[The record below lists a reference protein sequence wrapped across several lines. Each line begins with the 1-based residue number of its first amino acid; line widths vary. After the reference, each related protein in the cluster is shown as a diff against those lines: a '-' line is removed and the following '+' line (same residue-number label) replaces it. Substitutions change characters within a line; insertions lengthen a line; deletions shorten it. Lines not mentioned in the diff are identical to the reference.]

1 MKSITSLLILTL
13 LLFQHWSIAQVDHS
27 KCGNHVL
34 DYAPI
39 DLMGT
44 HIHVKGGL
52 MMTYRY
58 MNMSMKDMMQG
69 SSAANDMEI
78 FQSYMV
84 APQSMSMQMHM
95 LSAMYAPT
103 DKLTF
108 MVMINCQ
115 SNQMKMKMMNG
126 MSFNTSSKG
135 LGDTRALALFKL
147 AGKGK
152 NSLNAQLGVSVPFG
166 NIAVVDNTPMN
177 PETKLAYPMQL
188 GSGTWDPMMGVN
200 YQYTGNKVV
209 AGFQFNHIIRFN
221 QNSEGYNL
229 GDVSSANAWVGYLVN
244 DRFNVNFGGRLQ
256 YNAQIQGKDADFNE
270 MMMPLFNK
278 LNSGFRMASAIAS
291 ANYFILDGPVKNT
304 RIGASITVPIWQYFI
319 GTQMKR
325 QQGFT
330 FGLQHSIEL

>member
-1 MKSITSLLILTL
+1 M
-13 LLFQHWSIAQVDHS
+13 DHS

-44 HIHVKGGL
+44 HIHEKGGL
-52 MMTYRY
+52 MITYRY
-58 MNMSMKDMMQG
+58 MNMSMKDMMQEA
-69 SSAANDMEI
+69 SATNDMEI

-84 APQSMSMQMHM
+84 APQNMAMQMHM

-108 MVMINCQ
+108 MVMSNYQ
-115 SNQMKMKMMNG
+115 SNHMNMKMMNG

-147 AGKGK
+147 AGRGK
-152 NSLNAQLGVSVPFG
+152 TALNAQLGVSVPTG
-166 NIAVVDNTPMN
+166 NIAVTDNTPMN

-188 GSGTWDPMMGVN
+188 GSGTWDPILGAN
-200 YQYTGNKVV
+200 YQYTGNEWVT
-209 AGFQFNHIIRFN
+209 GLQLNHIIRFK

-229 GDVSSANAWVGYLVN
+229 GDVSTANAWVGYLVN
-244 DRFNVNFGGRLQ
+244 DRFNVNCGGRFQ

-270 MMMPLFNK
+270 MMMPLFNRH
-278 LNSGFRMASAIAS
+278 NSGFRIASAHVS
-291 ANYFILDGPVKNT
+291 ANYFILHGPIKNT
-304 RIGASITVPIWQYFI
+304 RIGTSYKVPVWQYFHGI
-319 GTQMKR
+319 QMKR
-325 QQGFT
+325 QQEFT
-330 FGLQHSIEL
+330 IGIQHSIEF